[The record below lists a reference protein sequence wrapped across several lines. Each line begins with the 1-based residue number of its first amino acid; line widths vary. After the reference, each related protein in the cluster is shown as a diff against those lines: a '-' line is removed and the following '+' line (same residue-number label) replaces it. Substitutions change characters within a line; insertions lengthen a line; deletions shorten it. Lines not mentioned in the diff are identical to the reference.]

1 MTSIRQQL
9 HEIAS
14 QDAAVLALVG
24 NDATRLRGHPI
35 STPDTDV
42 APLPDAPWGAFKL
55 DARVAAGVVDS
66 LLSVSTTARAGEFA
80 WWLYDNKQAGYGRL
94 DDLAAALIFAYA
106 DFFNT
111 PDTLT
116 FQRSRL
122 FDGDTGESVFG
133 VQVGL
138 VSAELADPLTDQ
150 RLLRIRWAYRT
161 RYARLTA

>member
-14 QDAAVLALVG
+14 QDATVLGLVD
-24 NDATRLRGHPI
+24 NDATRLRGHPV
-35 STPDTDV
+35 STPDTDI

-55 DARVAAGVVDS
+55 DARVAAGIITS
-66 LLSVSTTARAGEFA
+66 FTSVNATIRGGEFA
-80 WWLYDNKQAGYGRL
+80 WWIYDEKQAGYGRL

-111 PDTLT
+111 PDALT
-116 FQRSRL
+116 FHRARL

-138 VSAELADPLTDQ
+138 VSNELADPLTDQ
-150 RLLRIRWAYRT
+150 RILRIRWTYRT

>member
-14 QDAAVLALVG
+14 QDATVLGLVD
-24 NDATRLRGHPI
+24 NDGTRLRGHPV
-35 STPDTDV
+35 STPDTDI
-42 APLPDAPWGAFKL
+42 APLPDAPWAAFKL
-55 DARVAAGVVDS
+55 DARVSAGIVDS
-66 LLSVSTTARAGEFA
+66 FLSVSATTRAGEFA
-80 WWLYDNKQAGYGRL
+80 WWLYDDKQAGYGRL
-94 DDLAAALIFAYA
+94 DDLAAAFIFAYA

-111 PDTLT
+111 PDALT
-116 FQRSRL
+116 FHRSRL

-150 RLLRIRWAYRT
+150 RILRIRWAYRT